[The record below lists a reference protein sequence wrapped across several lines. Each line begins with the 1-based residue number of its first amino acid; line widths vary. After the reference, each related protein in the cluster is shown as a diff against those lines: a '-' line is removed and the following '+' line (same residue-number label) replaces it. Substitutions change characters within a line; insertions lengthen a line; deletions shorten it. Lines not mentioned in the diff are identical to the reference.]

1 MEQLKNTTELIG
13 LKDKNIK
20 IKTVFKVDTHIT
32 IEASLDYQPPLCPHC
47 KSQMSKYDF
56 QRASTIPILDV
67 QGMPTVLKL
76 KKRRFQCK
84 GCHRVTV
91 SETRKIVTLLENNRQ
106 TTIKNYFYRYPR
118 TVREAVKAVT
128 VDMSGAYI
136 PILRPF
142 ALLFL
147 GSG

>member
-20 IKTVFKVDTHIT
+20 IKTVFKTDTHIT
-32 IEASLDYQPPLCPHC
+32 IEASLDYQPPLRPHC
-47 KSQMSKYDF
+47 QGQMSKYDF

-84 GCHRVTV
+84 GCRRVTV
-91 SETRKIVTLLENNRQ
+91 S
-106 TTIKNYFYRYPR
+106 
-118 TVREAVKAVT
+118 
-128 VDMSGAYI
+128 
-136 PILRPF
+136 RP
-142 ALLFL
+142 A
-147 GSG
+147 